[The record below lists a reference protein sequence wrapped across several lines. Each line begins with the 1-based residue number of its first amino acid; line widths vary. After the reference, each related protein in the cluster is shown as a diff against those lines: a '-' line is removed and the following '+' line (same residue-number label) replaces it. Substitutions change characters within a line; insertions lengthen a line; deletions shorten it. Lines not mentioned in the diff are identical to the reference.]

1 MMKHAAL
8 VYERKF
14 RDVGER
20 KNVRKRNDSKME
32 LHQACLR
39 LGAIPQFGCSC
50 DYLATVITGVN
61 LIPFR
66 VVSETGE
73 YS

>member
-1 MMKHAAL
+1 MFNL
-8 VYERKF
+8 N
-14 RDVGER
+14 DVEGQAWCNSAISE
-20 KNVRKRNDSKME
+20 VRVIR
-32 LHQACLR
+32 
-39 LGAIPQFGCSC
+39 P